1 MVLLLL
7 LFIDIFSTSCCC
19 YCCCCC
25 CCCCCCLPIPSQ
37 RDGIVFFPIT
47 TSRRSNHIVVSV
59 TLSHSSVLPTRCRE
73 TSQLTVLVDS
83 LADPV
88 DTRISTDG
96 FVHGINHDDFVVHVC
111 GILADPIRTQHS
123 KSSSQ
128 TTGSFF
134 SFGTNA
140 TLKFDLVDSLTF
152 WFTISCT
159 LRYRLLTA
167 TTTQTDTVDDISLLG
182 SVPQSSSFI
191 RTSGS
196 RSSMDGCKMTK
207 LPTSNSEQETKKITL
222 FLFVQLL
229 QVFVS
234 THLDLGGN
242 RTLISVTICSSIFF
256 ICPH

>member
-83 LADPV
+83 FADPV

-96 FVHGINHDDFVVHVC
+96 FVHWINHDDFVVHV
-111 GILADPIRTQHS
+111 GRILTDPIRTQHS

-128 TTGSFF
+128 TTSSLF
-134 SFGTNA
+134 SFGTNS
-140 TLKFDLVDSLTF
+140 TLEFDLVDSFTF

-159 LRYRLLTA
+159 LWYGLLTA
-167 TTTQTDTVDDISLLG
+167 TTTQTDSVDDVSLLG
-182 SVPQSSSFI
+182 SVPQSSCFV

-196 RSSMDGCKMTK
+196 GSAVDGSKMTK
-207 LPTSNSEQETKKITL
+207 LPTSNSKQETKKITL
-222 FLFVQLL
+222 FLLVQFL

-234 THLDLGGN
+234 THVEGLLDRNLN
-242 RTLISVTICSSIFF
+242 ISDYM
-256 ICPH
+256 